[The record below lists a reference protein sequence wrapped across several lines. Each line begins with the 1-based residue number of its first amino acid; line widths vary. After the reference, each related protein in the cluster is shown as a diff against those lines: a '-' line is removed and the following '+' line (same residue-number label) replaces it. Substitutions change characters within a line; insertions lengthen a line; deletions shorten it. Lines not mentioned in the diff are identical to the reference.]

1 MTLPTASVPAL
12 LALLQLERGQLLAS
26 FASVH
31 SDRRARS
38 ANEGASAGEDAGE
51 IGWSAAQI
59 IEHCAR
65 VEGGV
70 ARMIVKGAELPRTA
84 TAEELQASVLTERTI
99 GWVRD
104 RVAKVEAPERV
115 HPTGTL
121 DADAALAQ
129 LQATREALLAA
140 FMAADPAVL
149 DGIAFP
155 QPFLGPLTLRSWTE
169 LVAHHDARHAQQ
181 MAELFLA

>member
-1 MTLPTASVPAL
+1 MTPPTTSVPAL
-12 LALLQLERGQLLAS
+12 LALLQYEREQLLARY
-26 FASVH
+26 ASIPL
-31 SDRRARS
+31 DRRAWS
-38 ANEGASAGEDAGE
+38 EGDGEGE
-51 IGWSAAQI
+51 GGWSAAQI

-70 ARMIVKGAELPRTA
+70 ARMIAKGAELPRTA
-84 TAEELQASVLTERTI
+84 TAEELQASLLTERTI

-104 RVAKVEAPERV
+104 RVTKVEAPERV

-129 LQATREALLAA
+129 LHAARAALLGA
-140 FMAADPAVL
+140 FTAADAEVL
-149 DGIAFP
+149 DGIVFP
-155 QPFLGPLTLRSWTE
+155 HPFLGPLTLRSWTE

-181 MAELFLA
+181 MAALPRA